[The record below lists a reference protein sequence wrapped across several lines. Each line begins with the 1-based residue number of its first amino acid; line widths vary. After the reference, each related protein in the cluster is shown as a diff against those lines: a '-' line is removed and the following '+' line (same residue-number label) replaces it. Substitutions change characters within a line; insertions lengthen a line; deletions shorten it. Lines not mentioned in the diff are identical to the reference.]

1 MFGRSTNIGARRRG
15 TSKSPAFVQRS
26 ETKGHPNKKGQKNML
41 KKRIIVCLDVKDG
54 RTTKGVKFKNNVD
67 IGDPVEMA
75 KKYYEQGVDEL
86 VFYDIMASANG
97 RGPILDLISRVAEQ
111 VFIPFCVG
119 GGIGSLEDI
128 RSTILAGA
136 EKVSL
141 NSQAVK
147 NPDLITQGARIF
159 GNQCIVLG
167 MDAAKD
173 ETCPSGYR
181 VYING
186 GRVKTDLDAREWAI
200 KAVKLGAGEMS
211 GYRVY
216 INGGRVKTD
225 LDAREWAIKAVKLG
239 AGEIVL
245 NSIDADGMKTGYEIN
260 LTKMIAESVGVPV
273 IASGGGGTSA
283 HLADVLTNGKAD
295 AALVASM
302 VHSMGY
308 TVGGIK
314 TDLSKLGVP
323 VRM

>member
-1 MFGRSTNIGARRRG
+1 
-15 TSKSPAFVQRS
+15 
-26 ETKGHPNKKGQKNML
+26 ML
-41 KKRIIVCLDVKDG
+41 KKRIIICLDVKDG
-54 RTTKGVKFKNNVD
+54 RTTKGVKFQNNID

-75 KKYYEQGVDEL
+75 AEYYRQGVDEL
-86 VFYDIMASANG
+86 VFYDIMASARG
-97 RGPILDLISRVAEQ
+97 RGPILDLIARVASQ

-119 GGIGSLEDI
+119 GGIGTLEDI

-147 NPDLITQGARIF
+147 NPELIRQGAHVF

-173 ETCPSGYR
+173 ESMPSGYR

-186 GRVKTDLDAREWAI
+186 GRVATELDALDWAK
-200 KAVKLGAGEMS
+200 KAVE
-211 GYRVY
+211 
-216 INGGRVKTD
+216 
-225 LDAREWAIKAVKLG
+225 LG

-245 NSIDADGMKTGYEIN
+245 NSIDADGTRNGYELN
-260 LTKMIAESVGVPV
+260 LTRMISENVEVPV
-273 IASGGGGTSA
+273 IASGGGGTVQ
-283 HLADVLTNGKAD
+283 HLADVLKEGKAD
-295 AALVASM
+295 AALIASM
-302 VHSMGY
+302 VHSGDY

-314 TDLSKLGVP
+314 TDLAKLNVP

>member
-1 MFGRSTNIGARRRG
+1 
-15 TSKSPAFVQRS
+15 
-26 ETKGHPNKKGQKNML
+26 ML

-54 RTTKGVKFKNNVD
+54 RTTKGVKFQNNID

-86 VFYDIMASANG
+86 VFYDIMASARG

-119 GGIGSLEDI
+119 GGIGTIEDI

-147 NPDLITQGARIF
+147 NPDLIREGARIF

-173 ETCPSGYR
+173 AEMPSGYR

-186 GRVKTDLDAREWAI
+186 GRVKTDLDALEWAK
-200 KAVKLGAGEMS
+200 KAVS
-211 GYRVY
+211 
-216 INGGRVKTD
+216 
-225 LDAREWAIKAVKLG
+225 LG

-245 NSIDADGMKTGYEIN
+245 NSIDADGVRNGYELIV
-260 LTKMIAESVGVPV
+260 TKMIAENVSVPV
-273 IASGGGGTSA
+273 IASGGGGTPQ
-283 HLADVLTNGKAD
+283 HLADVLTQGKAD
-295 AALVASM
+295 AALIASM

-308 TVGGIK
+308 SVAGIK
-314 TDLSKLGVP
+314 NDLAGLGVP
-323 VRM
+323 VRL